1 MIEGIKIHNYILIE
15 KLGEGGFAR
24 VYKAKHKHI
33 DKIVALKVV
42 KKGEFNT
49 LQHESRVLLYLNSYY
64 MNVFP
69 LLHWFGRYGNL
80 LCLATTYYSN
90 NLRDFLHNSHQSL
103 FYDTIKQMI
112 DLCRKLHA
120 VHIIHGDIK
129 PDNFMIN
136 DKGFVTL
143 VDFGMARSIENEGD
157 NVHWT
162 AFFGTPKYAS
172 PFVHSG
178 FKPYKR
184 DDMISLGFT
193 ILVLMQI
200 ELPLTRLLPD
210 LLPICDEKMTPFFTH
225 LYDTPLHKDPDY
237 MFLTN
242 LFF

>member
-1 MIEGIKIHNYILIE
+1 MRVSLLFLLRHLPFWPHHLPFWLPPFIYIKVHIDINHVVLIMSVQLHNYILIE

-33 DKIVALKVV
+33 DKIVAIKIV

-112 DLCRKLHA
+112 DLCKKLHT

-136 DKGFVTL
+136 DK
-143 VDFGMARSIENEGD
+143 
-157 NVHWT
+157 
-162 AFFGTPKYAS
+162 
-172 PFVHSG
+172 
-178 FKPYKR
+178 
-184 DDMISLGFT
+184 
-193 ILVLMQI
+193 
-200 ELPLTRLLPD
+200 
-210 LLPICDEKMTPFFTH
+210 
-225 LYDTPLHKDPDY
+225 
-237 MFLTN
+237 
-242 LFF
+242 